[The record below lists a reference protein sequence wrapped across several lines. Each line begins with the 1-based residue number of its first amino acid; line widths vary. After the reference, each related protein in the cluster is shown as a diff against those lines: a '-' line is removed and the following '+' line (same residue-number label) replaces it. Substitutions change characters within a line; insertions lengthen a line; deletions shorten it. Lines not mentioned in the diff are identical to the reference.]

1 MKMSAHIDQHPYA
14 ERPATLTQLY
24 LELSLPLENGLRA
37 AEADLCHIYRP
48 TRLVMANR
56 GNLLGRRGRQLGQ
69 KMAALQ
75 EAIPDWKVAGE
86 TRKVPLGIS
95 ER

>member
-14 ERPATLTQLY
+14 ERLATLTQLY
-24 LELSLPLENGLRA
+24 LELSLPLENALRA
-37 AEADLCHIYRP
+37 AEADPCHIYRP

-56 GNLLGRRGRQLGQ
+56 GNLLGRRGPPLGQ

-75 EAIPDWKVAGE
+75 AAIPDWKVADE